1 MPFPPLDPRS
11 GHADA
16 SLPDEAWDRLERI
29 LDRFENAAVV
39 KIVAAE
45 WIDYLELAKVDG
57 QWKIINVL
65 WELKPRSSA
74 AAK

>member
-1 MPFPPLDPRS
+1 VT
-11 GHADA
+11 
-16 SLPDEAWDRLERI
+16 I

-57 QWKIINVL
+57 EWKIINVQ
-65 WELKPRSSA
+65 WELKPKPEG